1 MPCISPV
8 SILFLFGHPGQG
20 SRVRRV
26 TRAHEEG
33 WEATGID
40 PGRSKLLLPPQKQAW
55 QPRSPRLWTFAGSM
69 NGPWSFCHSSRHFQ
83 NFQSPN
89 HSVGSDG
96 LTWCYVGRGGK
107 SSVGTSPHC
116 WDGAVRLRTAAWY
129 LVILG
134 DHWRLWCLLTSS
146 VMSRFIIHA
155 SLSRVMAL
163 FIFLWKLLEKIWKM
177 WARLGH
183 SSDILSPLLL
193 STSWRDFFFGL
204 MLMQREPE
212 GLSFFLSPSV

>member
-1 MPCISPV
+1 MKRAKCPASPL
-8 SILFLFGHPGQG
+8 SASFSSLGILVRVPGY
-20 SRVRRV
+20 VELPEPMRR
-26 TRAHEEG
+26 A
-33 WEATGID
+33 
-40 PGRSKLLLPPQKQAW
+40 GRRP
-55 QPRSPRLWTFAGSM
+55 
-69 NGPWSFCHSSRHFQ
+69 
-83 NFQSPN
+83 
-89 HSVGSDG
+89 G
-96 LTWCYVGRGGK
+96 LTQVGVNCCSLPRNRPGSHALHGSERLLVVWMVPDHFATHLVIFKTSKALIIAWAAMVSRGA
-107 SSVGTSPHC
+107 T